1 MDGNV
6 QKKGIN
12 KGLVNVESEAMRL
25 FEKMSQISS
34 TENWLPN
41 IFQMSY

>member
-12 KGLVNVESEAMRL
+12 KGLVNVESGALWLVEG
-25 FEKMSQISS
+25 MSQISS